1 VAEVEAARMA
11 LCWLAAQGHVVADG
25 PLARGLPLPP
35 VVTSPAS
42 PSACAPQPSPSAVR
56 SGQAVP
62 PGSPRQPELVPP
74 PHTVRQQGGDVQQ
87 QQQRELEGLVGT
99 ANVDWKSVL
108 QTLVARAAS
117 AVGAQCPTPQYTV
130 PSFAVRSSSLATVS
144 GCYAPFCDC
153 CPFVL
158 GRCVMGLQAFF
169 VVRASPGTAA
179 TVMSC
184 R

>member
-1 VAEVEAARMA
+1 MRTATRNQSGSTMNTDRVAQKAHCRRSSARHARTARTYRPCCRAPRASTASRARTSRGAARP
-11 LCWLAAQGHVVADG
+11 CSSR
-25 PLARGLPLPP
+25 PSPP
-35 VVTSPAS
+35 PRSPAS

-117 AVGAQCPTPQYTV
+117 AVGAQCPRI
-130 PSFAVRSSSLATVS
+130 FLAI
-144 GCYAPFCDC
+144 
-153 CPFVL
+153 
-158 GRCVMGLQAFF
+158 LQLE
-169 VVRASPGTAA
+169 S
-179 TVMSC
+179 
-184 R
+184 